1 VVEKEKTYKRETA
14 LGMLV
19 FLACLMIYGI
29 YNEQAFE
36 VGKHLS
42 APIFLFAAGAFAID
56 AYSKQVIP

>member
-14 LGMLV
+14 LGM
-19 FLACLMIYGI
+19 